1 MSISKQSLQDFAKL
15 VHDHPAFE
23 QVIRNVQEGLFMKS
37 LGASRE
43 ERDILSNT
51 MDAMNLF
58 VGEINLLFD
67 SIDEDKAINDD
78 PDEEL
83 ENA

>member
-1 MSISKQSLQDFAKL
+1 MSVSKQALQDFAKL

-23 QVIRNVQEGLFMKS
+23 EVIKNVQEGLFMKS
-37 LGASRE
+37 LAASRE

-58 VGEINLLFD
+58 VGEINSLFD
-67 SIDEDKAINDD
+67 SIDDDKNINES

-83 ENA
+83 EDA